1 MSMALGMNV
10 MVGFPMNMLISQEII
25 EGLTEDAAER
35 QRLMNEIAAKMVLGG
50 HGHHHIPRHPCG
62 GTAGAPDAL
71 KKEKTAPSIRGSCF

>member
-1 MSMALGMNV
+1 
-10 MVGFPMNMLISQEII
+10 MNMLISQEII

-35 QRLMNEIAAKMVLGG
+35 QRLMNEIAAKMVLGR

-71 KKEKTAPSIRGSCF
+71 KKEKQPPRLEGAVFDS